1 MSNISLGKKILESRK
16 IKGMNIRE
24 FSKLTGLST
33 SLLSQIERGLANPSL
48 NSLRSIAVALNIP
61 LFTMFV
67 NDIDHESLIMRKED
81 RKKVYRENSDH
92 IVLDMLTPDYMKSNV
107 DVLWALLN
115 ANSATTSGYMEH
127 NKEEFAIIMKGSVYV
142 LMDDKEYLL
151 NEGDTVRIL
160 PRMKH
165 KFINKTDEKVEI
177 LFILTSSLL

>member
-1 MSNISLGKKILESRK
+1 MLWLVVQLWMQSH
-16 IKGMNIRE
+16 
-24 FSKLTGLST
+24 
-33 SLLSQIERGLANPSL
+33 LA
-48 NSLRSIAVALNIP
+48 
-61 LFTMFV
+61 
-67 NDIDHESLIMRKED
+67 ESLIMRKED